1 MVPKDHRV
9 KRDMVIKAP
18 RPTRLSHF
26 VWKPKSNTLRI
37 TVNPGSRRI
46 VEWVGLR
53 ASNGLKLSEEQNNGP
68 LDSEAQQP
76 ISVNKEGV
84 AGPLDTKT
92 SLVRQFCVGE
102 ASGTKEITTESMH
115 CDSNDEDDDFDSENP
130 AAPSLV
136 VSDGVFNEVDSGE
149 DNSCREPGDK
159 TIIPMVG
166 VEDKRL
172 TVSEVET
179 SPVMMSDAEETPLQ
193 IILFSPDNE
202 HISTETSMSED
213 GVTSLPASFILEEPW
228 NSDYLS
234 GSCILGDFGNY
245 ATRDTQSPLS
255 CTPLDRIDPLDFTAF
270 TQEYTGDI
278 LALEEAMSVWV
289 EQRYK
294 GFKKLVGMDLLGFED
309 ECICLL
315 HRIDT
320 ERKRMRSTAGP
331 RYTKGSVTKGK
342 RELRNLISLV
352 NYEGRKEAKAS
363 C

>member
-1 MVPKDHRV
+1 V
-9 KRDMVIKAP
+9 
-18 RPTRLSHF
+18 
-26 VWKPKSNTLRI
+26 
-37 TVNPGSRRI
+37 
-46 VEWVGLR
+46 
-53 ASNGLKLSEEQNNGP
+53 QCNGP

-76 ISVNKEGV
+76 ISVNKEGI

-92 SLVRQFCVGE
+92 SQVRQFCVGE
-102 ASGTKEITTESMH
+102 ASGTKEITTESMP
-115 CDSNDEDDDFDSENP
+115 CDSNDEDDDSDLENP
-130 AAPSLV
+130 VAPSLG

-149 DNSCREPGDK
+149 DNFCCELDDK
-159 TIIPMVG
+159 TIIPTVG
-166 VEDKRL
+166 VEDERM
-172 TVSEVET
+172 TVSEVEA
-179 SPVMMSDAEETPLQ
+179 SPVMVSDAEDTPLQ
-193 IILFSPDNE
+193 IILFSPDND
-202 HISTETSMSED
+202 HISTETRISED

-245 ATRDTQSPLS
+245 ATGDTQSPLS

-309 ECICLL
+309 ECISLL
-315 HRIDT
+315 RLIDA
-320 ERKRMRSTAGP
+320 ERKRMRPTAGP

-342 RELRNLISLV
+342 RELRNLISSV
-352 NYEGRKEAKAS
+352 NYEGRKEAQAS